1 MESTKKKLH
10 IRFLK
15 AGYFDIEVDD
25 TLTENQVLYIAQNA
39 LHDMS
44 DSKII
49 SAMADFT
56 EKETKLTGSLFDED
70 SLVIEAIYDKD
81 FEPIYET
88 ELWQCFAYGEP
99 QR

>member
-1 MESTKKKLH
+1 MESTKKKFY

-15 AGYFDIEVDD
+15 AGYFELEVDHA
-25 TLTENQVLYIAQNA
+25 LTTDQVLYIAQNA

-44 DSKII
+44 DSQII

-70 SLVIEAIYDKD
+70 SLIVEAIYDKD

-99 QR
+99 HR